1 MLESRAIDYHNREA
15 KTFKEKYQD
24 KRSFKKRLRT
34 WEHLIRETNL
44 KFDRAMDIGCGP
56 GWMTKILCDV
66 SNSVVAID
74 GAAQMLE
81 QSRVT
86 VGEAAT
92 QVEFIEAAIVPSLFD
107 RWPSESFDLIIS
119 SSVLE
124 YVENAELILKKSFEV
139 LRPSGTLI
147 FSLPNRSSWFR
158 MIETYLFCWLGRP
171 AYRGLLINVWNDK
184 DTVKMLERIGFKV
197 DTVLWQGY
205 VPYFSEIFFWLP
217 KRLRKPMMIIVA
229 KKMIQS

>member
-1 MLESRAIDYHNREA
+1 MLEYSTGAIDYHNREA
-15 KTFKEKYQD
+15 KAFKEKYQD
-24 KRSFKKRLRT
+24 KSSFKKRLHI
-34 WEHLIRETNL
+34 WERLIRVSNS

-74 GAAQMLE
+74 GAKQMLE
-81 QSRVT
+81 QSRIT
-86 VGEAAT
+86 VGDAAD
-92 QVEFIEAAIVPSLFD
+92 QVEFIAAAIVPSLFD
-107 RWPSESFDLIIS
+107 RWQSESFDLIIS
-119 SSVLE
+119 SSVME
-124 YVENAELILKKSFEV
+124 YVENAELILEKSFEV

-158 MIETYLFCWLGRP
+158 MIETNLFRWLGKP
-171 AYRGLLINVWNDK
+171 SYRGLLINVWNDK

-205 VPYFSEIFFWLP
+205 VPYYSQIFFWLP
-217 KRLRKPMMIIVA
+217 NRLRKPMMIIVA
-229 KKMIQS
+229 KKI